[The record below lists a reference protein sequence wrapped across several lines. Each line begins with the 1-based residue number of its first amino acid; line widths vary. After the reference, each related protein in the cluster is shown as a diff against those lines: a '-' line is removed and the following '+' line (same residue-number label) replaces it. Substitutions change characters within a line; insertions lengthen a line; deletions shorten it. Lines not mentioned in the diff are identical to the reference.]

1 MIEKETPEASKTT
14 EPNLC
19 LSLCRWIERR
29 EEHEVFFAL
38 FLSIV
43 RFPASRGSFPGV
55 RWREERD
62 LCHRSKMATLSML
75 PGLTTEPAH
84 VMLVTRDESKTFHSN
99 DTQTGNIDKPRLGR
113 AIRPTSSLHNVIS
126 PHQFQSTD
134 RPSLKELVGSDVFQG
149 FRTAVKHF
157 GIFELRQCIV
167 VVERLPLHFNSF
179 QLESLT
185 GLTLVRYE
193 CV

>member
-29 EEHEVFFAL
+29 EDHEVFFAF

-62 LCHRSKMATLSML
+62 LCHGSKMATLSML

-99 DTQTGNIDKPRLGR
+99 DTQTGNIDKPKLGR
-113 AIRPTSSLHNVIS
+113 ANRPTSSLHNVIS
-126 PHQFQSTD
+126 PQQFQSTD
-134 RPSLKELVGSDVFQG
+134 RPSLREIVGSDVFQG

-179 QLESLT
+179 QLEPLT